1 MSALLGTAPITHRTA
16 TRPAGS
22 RLRFNGATTTPGQEV
37 ACRWETTSSTLVVT
51 IGQPSGRNAVEMKT
65 RAVSVYTKVRSAA
78 GGRPTRTRKVARS
91 PLSRLGDAATDIVV
105 SGPIRERHL
114 VYRTGVVIV
123 ELDVTNV
130 SAKAPVPSM
139 DALAAVGASLLE
151 RLERIETPASPST
164 VAPPPGSTVAN
175 SAATAAASTS
185 TPVPSTA
192 PVGVATTV
200 PSSVVISTAN
210 TPTTTGVTATP
221 KSNLSIIAVEL
232 QFEDPSPGGQ
242 AVWIANGGTTDADL
256 SCMVIRS
263 LASGVKATIG
273 AGTPLAGGRVLRVAT
288 PTGMLRTV
296 DTVTLTDRSGHE
308 LDRTPQLTDQA
319 VDDRFWFR
327 DDGTWRFGRTVYA
340 GRVSDGRLTTA
351 TPPGC

>member
-1 MSALLGTAPITHRTA
+1 MSSLLGTAPITHRTA

-65 RAVSVYTKVRSAA
+65 RAVSVYTKVRNAA

-91 PLSRLGDAATDIVV
+91 PLLRLGDAATDIVV
-105 SGPIRERHL
+105 SGPIPERHL
-114 VYRTGVVIV
+114 VYRTGAVIV
-123 ELDVTNV
+123 EFDVTNV

-139 DALAAVGASLLE
+139 DAMAAVGASLLE
-151 RLERIETPASPST
+151 RLEGIETPASPST
-164 VAPPPGSTVAN
+164 VAPPPGSAIAN
-175 SAATAAASTS
+175 SAA

-200 PSSVVISTAN
+200 PSSVVISTTN
-210 TPTTTGVTATP
+210 TPTTAGVTATQ
-221 KSNLSIIAVEL
+221 KSNLSITAVEL

-242 AVWIANGGTTDADL
+242 AVWIANGGDTDADL

-263 LASGVKATIG
+263 LATGVTATIA
-273 AGTPLAGGRVLRVAT
+273 AGTSLAGGRVLRVAT

-351 TPPGC
+351 TRPGC